1 MKKNGNPQKGIFI
14 LFLFYSV
21 ASFLSFAISINSF
34 SNTVLKNI
42 SLFQHTKK
50 AFLSRCFTD
59 PRLDTPPRKEKFSL
73 RFSAKPSRKI
83 MQSIEFYI
91 SAPLDMIDKI
101 I

>member
-50 AFLSRCFTD
+50 AFLSRCFTGMTYGRRFILLPD
-59 PRLDTPPRKEKFSL
+59 IHRGRLPFRKAV
-73 RFSAKPSRKI
+73 SAGAVGFLYPCIPER
-83 MQSIEFYI
+83 
-91 SAPLDMIDKI
+91 
-101 I
+101 